1 MVRLYMFVE
10 GQTEQAFASEVLR
23 PHLARFEVFL
33 QGAVLIA
40 HTRKKVR
47 VHRGGAIRY
56 QPMKD
61 DIGRFLKQE
70 KSSDV
75 RFTTMVDLYKVM
87 SDFPGLD
94 DSEKFRNNPRQ
105 RIEFLEAAFA
115 EDIGDRR
122 FIPHLQLHEFEALLF
137 ADIECLNSL
146 LENRQTQV
154 DELRR
159 IAAQFES
166 PELINDGPQ
175 TAPSKRIIQHLPEY
189 ANLKTTL
196 GPLAAEHLGLHAIRQ
211 CCPHFQNWVTTL
223 ELLGSCLAVDL

>member
-1 MVRLYMFVE
+1 MVRLYLFVE
-10 GQTEQAFASEVLR
+10 GQTEQTFVGTVLG
-23 PHLARFEVFL
+23 PHLARCGVYL

-40 HTRKKVR
+40 HARKKGR

-56 QPMKD
+56 HPMRD

-70 KSSDV
+70 KSANV
-75 RFTTMVDLYKVM
+75 FFTTMVDLYALM
-87 SDFPGLD
+87 QDFPGLD
-94 DSEKFRNNPRQ
+94 ESEQHRINPRQ

-115 EDIGDRR
+115 QDINDRR

-146 LENRQTQV
+146 LENRQKQV
-154 DELRR
+154 DELQQ

-189 ANLKTTL
+189 ANLKTTI
-196 GPLAAEHLGLHAIRQ
+196 GPLATEHLGLATLRRR
-211 CCPHFQNWVTTL
+211 CPHFDSWVTKL
-223 ELLGSCLAVDL
+223 ESLGSVENESV